1 MGRENSVYSYYL
13 ILLGGTGARCG
24 EIFVHMC
31 ANGYFPGSSIHMLYI
46 DSDEDNGNAQAFR
59 KLVDLYKDCRNRYHN
74 NASPIP
80 CFFQTDISL
89 QTVNPVTEKMIFR
102 DIANLGQTDIADI
115 RAANA
120 LMRALY
126 SDEECATKISDGF
139 FARPNVGAALFSAKI
154 DEIMADLLRNIHI
167 SQQDM
172 KNIKIF
178 MIGSLFGGTGAS
190 SLPTISRYLKRKL
203 YAESTDQLIGDKLK
217 IGGCMVLP
225 YFSFSR
231 EKQKKKTDA
240 DDVEIEANKFATK
253 TRSALEYYKRVDK
266 NPEHKAFDS
275 LYFLGHDAH
284 DVRGTYNTGGSG
296 QRNMPHI
303 VEFYAAMAAVT
314 FFEASAEGR
323 FFAVV
328 PESKITWSDF
338 YRDKWCFLYFCVMMR
353 FSVVLHSL
361 ILEELFDYKDSNKL
375 RRHAKDI
382 PWFYDFLDGKDKS
395 KNSDRDKGKDF
406 DESKL
411 FDYFKSISSYCSEYV
426 RWFAELNLREIE
438 QQTDTSLLKQIDWI
452 GKNDSHVDYL
462 SLFPPDILF
471 RQYVNDM
478 IRTGKPADYSEHKE
492 DYAATYKKNLNHI
505 RHRFSD
511 LEKHN
516 VFTDLD
522 TGRVSMEDVW
532 TRLSDLGYRKLL
544 LKENLF
550 KDIAQAE
557 SKTMAEGVKNLL
569 NAAYVAC
576 MF

>member
-1 MGRENSVYSYYL
+1 MGKDNSVYSYYL

-31 ANGYFPGSSIHMLYI
+31 ANGYFEGSSIRMLYI

-59 KLVDLYKDCRNRYHN
+59 KLVELYGDCRRRYHN

-80 CFFQTDISL
+80 CFFQTDITL
-89 QTVNPVTEKMIFR
+89 RTVNPVTEKMIFR
-102 DIANLGQTDIADI
+102 DIANLGQTDVADI

-154 DEIMADLLRNIHI
+154 DEIMSELLRDIYI
-167 SQQDM
+167 SQQDL
-172 KNIKIF
+172 KKVKIF

-217 IGGCMVLP
+217 IGGCMALP
-225 YFSFSR
+225 YFSFCR
-231 EKQKKKTDA
+231 EKQKNETDA

-253 TRSALEYYKRVDK
+253 TRSALEYYKKVDSD
-266 NPEHKAFDS
+266 PEHKTFDS
-275 LYFLGHDAH
+275 LYFLGHDGH
-284 DVRGTYNTGGSG
+284 DVRGVYSTGGSG

-314 FFEASAEGR
+314 FFKTSAEGR

-328 PESKITWSDF
+328 PESGIAWNDF
-338 YRDKWCFLYFCVMMR
+338 YRNKWCFFHFYVMMR

-361 ILEELFDYKDSNKL
+361 ILEELFDYMDSNKL
-375 RRHAKDI
+375 RKKAKNI
-382 PWFYDFLDGKDKS
+382 PWYYDFLDGKDKS
-395 KNSDRDKGKDF
+395 KDSNKNKDF
-406 DESKL
+406 DASKL

-426 RWFAELNLREIE
+426 RWFAELNLKGIGE
-438 QQTDTSLLKQIDWI
+438 QTDSSLREQISRM
-452 GKNDSHVDYL
+452 GKEDSRVDYL
-462 SLFPPDILF
+462 SLFSPEILF
-471 RQYVNDM
+471 RQYINDM
-478 IRTGKPADYSEHKE
+478 IRTGRPVDYIEHKKE
-492 DYAATYKKNLNHI
+492 YDAKYRKNLRYI
-505 RHRFSD
+505 REHFQS
-511 LEKHN
+511 LEKRN

-522 TGRVSMEDVW
+522 TGRITIEDIW
-532 TRLSDLGYRKLL
+532 TRLSDLGYRNLL

-569 NAAYVAC
+569 NAVYVAC

>member
-1 MGRENSVYSYYL
+1 MGKDNSVYSYYL

-31 ANGYFPGSSIHMLYI
+31 ANGYFAGSSIHMLYI

-59 KLVDLYKDCRNRYHN
+59 KLVDLYKDCRSRYHN
-74 NASPIP
+74 NVSPIP
-80 CFFQTDISL
+80 CFFQTDITL
-89 QTVNPVTEKMIFR
+89 RTVNPVTDKMIFR
-102 DIANLGQTDIADI
+102 DIANLGQTDVADI

-154 DEIMADLLRNIHI
+154 DEIMAGLLRDIYI

-172 KNIKIF
+172 KNVKIF

-190 SLPTISRYLKRKL
+190 SLPTISRYLKQKL

-217 IGGCMVLP
+217 IGGCMALP

-231 EKQKKKTDA
+231 EKQKNEIDV
-240 DDVEIEANKFATK
+240 DDVKIEANKFATK
-253 TRSALEYYKRVDK
+253 TRSALEYYKKVDA
-266 NPEHKAFDS
+266 NPEHKTFDS
-275 LYFLGHDAH
+275 LYFLGHDGH
-284 DVRGTYNTGGSG
+284 DVRGIYNTGGSG

-314 FFEASAEGR
+314 FFETSAEGR

-328 PESKITWSDF
+328 PERGITWNDF
-338 YRDKWCFLYFCVMMR
+338 YRDKWCFFHFYVMMR

-361 ILEELFDYKDSNKL
+361 ILEELFDYTDSNKL
-375 RRHAKDI
+375 RKQAKNI
-382 PWFYDFLDGKDKS
+382 PWFYDFLDGKDKPKGS
-395 KNSDRDKGKDF
+395 DKNKDF

-426 RWFAELNLREIE
+426 RWFAELNLKGIGE
-438 QQTDTSLLKQIDWI
+438 QMDSSLRKQISRM
-452 GKNDSHVDYL
+452 GKEDSRVDYL
-462 SLFPPDILF
+462 SLFSPEILF
-471 RQYVNDM
+471 RQYINDM
-478 IRTGKPADYSEHKE
+478 IRIGRPVDYIEHKK
-492 DYAATYKKNLNHI
+492 DYDAKYVKNLKYI
-505 RHRFSD
+505 REHFPS
-511 LEKHN
+511 LEKRN
-516 VFTDLD
+516 VFTDLN
-522 TGRVSMEDVW
+522 TRRITIENIW
-532 TRLSDLGYRKLL
+532 TRLSDLGYRNLL

-569 NAAYVAC
+569 NAVYVAC